1 LQALLQL
8 LFMEDTAVDAFLTSS
23 FGTFVITLW
32 QGVLSA
38 PSWQN
43 FTYLASGWAL
53 ASGRQTITTYLWN
66 SGAAQVKHFSCYYT
80 FLGQA
85 LYHRRSA
92 LWARVIRCGASLV
105 PADAVIH
112 VRLDDATMKKT
123 GRHIQGATH
132 YRNGAGSARQE
143 YRTLWGINLV
153 WAIMR
158 IPLTRWPGH
167 SLSVPIGLEQY
178 CKEALAK
185 TLTLPYRSRSA
196 LARCIVDHVAT
207 ELPTRRIRVATDG
220 GYATQTFLRALPPNV
235 DVVGR
240 FLLTAKLYH
249 PPPPRVKGQRGAPRK
264 KGSLIGS
271 PKTLA
276 TPSSAWHPHPQEAG
290 AFIQSW
296 VGIWHSVLP
305 GRLLRV
311 VVVWRPHLDGPATPN
326 TSKAFGRL
334 KPLEAFFSTDVSL
347 APAAILETYEDRW
360 AIEIDIRDGHA
371 YYGVAQDQC
380 RKFARIVGANTLR
393 LLLAAARTLWF
404 IVTSE
409 QQADVALQRF
419 RPWYR
424 HKVAP
429 SQFDVAWA
437 CREVLQEAGIFPIP
451 RFFPA
456 VAENQQEVD
465 TAKPIAA

>member
-1 LQALLQL
+1 
-8 LFMEDTAVDAFLTSS
+8 MDAFLTSS
-23 FGTFVITLW
+23 FGTFVMTLW
-32 QGVLSA
+32 HGVLSA
-38 PSWQN
+38 PSWHN
-43 FTYLASGWAL
+43 FTYLAYGWAL
-53 ASGRQTITTYLWN
+53 ASGRQTITTYLWG
-66 SGAAQVKHFSCYYT
+66 SGAAQVKHFSRYYA

-85 LYHRRSA
+85 LYQRRYA

-105 PADAVIH
+105 PAGAVIH

-123 GRHIQGATH
+123 GRPIQGAAH
-132 YRNGAGSARQE
+132 DRNGAGTARQE

-167 SLSVPIGLEQY
+167 HLSLPIGLELSL
-178 CKEALAK
+178 KEPLAK
-185 TLTLPYRSRSA
+185 KLKLPSHSRSA
-196 LARCIVDHVAT
+196 LARRIVDHMAAA
-207 ELPTRRIRVATDG
+207 LPTRAIRVATDG
-220 GYATQTFLRALPPNV
+220 GYATQAFLRDLPSNV

-240 FLLTAKLYH
+240 FLLTAKLYQL
-249 PPPPRVKGQRGAPRK
+249 PPPRVKGQRGAPRK
-264 KGSLIGS
+264 KGAVIGS

-276 TPSSAWHPHPQEAG
+276 TSAAAWQPHPQEAG

-305 GRLLRV
+305 GRPIRL
-311 VVVWRPHLDGPATPN
+311 VVVWRPHREDRTKPTGK
-326 TSKAFGRL
+326 KAFGRL

-347 APAAILETYEDRW
+347 SPQAMLETYEDRW

-371 YYGVAQDQC
+371 YYGIAQDQC
-380 RKFARIVGANTLR
+380 RKFAHIVGANTFR
-393 LLLAAARTLWF
+393 LLMAAARTLWC
-404 IVTSE
+404 IVSSE
-409 QQADVALQRF
+409 PHADVALQRF

-451 RFFPA
+451 RFFTP
-456 VAENQQEVD
+456 VAENQQEID
-465 TAKPIAA
+465 KSELIAA